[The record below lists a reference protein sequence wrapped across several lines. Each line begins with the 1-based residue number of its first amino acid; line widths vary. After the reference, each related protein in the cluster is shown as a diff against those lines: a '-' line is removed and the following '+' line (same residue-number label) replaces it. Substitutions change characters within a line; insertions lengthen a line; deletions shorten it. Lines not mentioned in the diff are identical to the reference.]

1 MIKNVTEYLDNTA
14 KLFPEKTAFCYEN
27 KSITFCSLQEQAKR
41 IASAII
47 SYGLFRRP
55 VVIAESSKLNAVI
68 SFVAAAYS
76 GNFYV
81 PIDVEIPKMRL
92 KTILDTLHP
101 AMIITDGV
109 EGGDVYDLL
118 LQAGASKEQIYFFQD
133 LVDKRIDQAILAKAG
148 KRQIDTD
155 LLYVLFTSG
164 STGIPKGVSIS
175 HKAVIDYTEWYSE
188 TFSIDSHTVYGAQ
201 TPLFFDMSISELYST
216 MKQGCTTVY
225 IPQKLFMSPRKLV
238 ELLNEKHINTIF
250 WVPFPLCMI
259 ANLGLLEK
267 CPPQYLEKVL
277 FAGESMPNKQ
287 LNIWR
292 RALPKVLYAN
302 CFGPTELA
310 NIFAYYIVDRNFE
323 DNEPLPIGRAC
334 RNIDILVLTETGKPV
349 ECGEVGEICVRGTC
363 LSNGYYGDMDMTDQ
377 VFIQNPLHH
386 DYRDMIY
393 RTGDLGYFNAR
404 QELCSAGRKNL
415 QIKHKG
421 YRIELGEIESATV
434 VFESVTAC
442 VALYDREHRKICLA
456 VTPKMVDV
464 QKLYNHLKNEL
475 PQYMLPGSIKTA
487 DAFPVLANG
496 KTDRRTIM
504 EELFNE

>member
-92 KTILDTLHP
+92 KKILDTLHP
-101 AMIITDGV
+101 AMIITDDV

-175 HKAVIDYTEWYSE
+175 HKAVIDYTE
-188 TFSIDSHTVYGAQ
+188 
-201 TPLFFDMSISELYST
+201 
-216 MKQGCTTVY
+216 
-225 IPQKLFMSPRKLV
+225 
-238 ELLNEKHINTIF
+238 
-250 WVPFPLCMI
+250 
-259 ANLGLLEK
+259 
-267 CPPQYLEKVL
+267 
-277 FAGESMPNKQ
+277 
-287 LNIWR
+287 
-292 RALPKVLYAN
+292 
-302 CFGPTELA
+302 
-310 NIFAYYIVDRNFE
+310 
-323 DNEPLPIGRAC
+323 
-334 RNIDILVLTETGKPV
+334 
-349 ECGEVGEICVRGTC
+349 
-363 LSNGYYGDMDMTDQ
+363 
-377 VFIQNPLHH
+377 
-386 DYRDMIY
+386 
-393 RTGDLGYFNAR
+393 
-404 QELCSAGRKNL
+404 
-415 QIKHKG
+415 
-421 YRIELGEIESATV
+421 
-434 VFESVTAC
+434 
-442 VALYDREHRKICLA
+442 
-456 VTPKMVDV
+456 
-464 QKLYNHLKNEL
+464 
-475 PQYMLPGSIKTA
+475 
-487 DAFPVLANG
+487 
-496 KTDRRTIM
+496 
-504 EELFNE
+504 